1 MGLGPPVCVSCK
13 VPYTHFQYINE
24 EGYECAK
31 WLCRKCKREDSK
43 DYALTISKE
52 LFEEIYGKQDDND

>member
-31 WLCRKCKREDSK
+31 WFCPKCKREDSK
-43 DYALTISKE
+43 DYALMIKKE